1 MKMKM
6 NKKITFIT
14 LLFLAI
20 STQSWAL
27 SDSLEQDNESNF
39 YIEKLPNSEEVV
51 TLSSLDE
58 KQTRTIGLIKIVGS
72 LANEHFKKESD
83 KENALYAYS
92 GFIARFQAVRED
104 REVLQRK
111 ELAINNK
118 DLLDYSKRLDRLIS
132 DIQIFFKS

>member
-1 MKMKM
+1 MKM

-51 TLSSLDE
+51 TLSSLNE

-92 GFIARFQAVRED
+92 GFIARFQGIRED